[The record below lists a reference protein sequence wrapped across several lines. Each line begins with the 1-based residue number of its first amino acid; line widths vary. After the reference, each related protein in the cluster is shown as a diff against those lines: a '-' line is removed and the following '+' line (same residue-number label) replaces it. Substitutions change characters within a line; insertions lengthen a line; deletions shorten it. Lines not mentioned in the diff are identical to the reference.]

1 MILEQPK
8 TRRTEGV
15 HVAGRAARVVENVL
29 RATVEELATKG
40 YGGLRVE
47 DVAKRSGVNKTTIYR
62 RWPTKPDLVIAGL
75 REAFHV
81 ETWPDTGNLRGDVA
95 AMVADAT
102 AFAASPIGRGLVRL
116 IQFERATP
124 EVDRIT
130 RTVRAQTMQARAK
143 VVQRAIDRGELPVG
157 TSAELV
163 SSLLFAPILTR
174 VINFGETVDDRFVQ
188 GVVDVVLAG
197 AMTGAAR
204 LE

>member
-1 MILEQPK
+1 MMMSQLK

-29 RATVEELATKG
+29 RATVEELAAKG

-62 RWPTKPDLVIAGL
+62 SWPTKPDLVIAAM

-81 ETWPDTGNLRGDVA
+81 ESWPDTGNLRGDIA
-95 AMVADAT
+95 AMVEHAT
-102 AFAASPIGRGLVRL
+102 TFAASPIGRGLVRL

-130 RTVRAQTMQARAK
+130 RTLRSQTTKARAQ
-143 VVQRAIDRGELPVG
+143 VVQRAIDRGELPLG
-157 TSAELV
+157 TSADLV
-163 SSLLFAPILTR
+163 ASLLFAPILTR
-174 VINFGETVDDRFVQ
+174 LINFGETVDDRFVQ
-188 GVVDVVLAG
+188 GIVDVVLAG

>member
-1 MILEQPK
+1 MASELPK

-29 RATVEELATKG
+29 RATVDELAAKG

-62 RWPTKPDLVIAGL
+62 RWPTKPDLVIAAM

-95 AMVADAT
+95 AMIEDAT
-102 AFAASPIGRGLVRL
+102 AFGASPVGRGLMRL

-130 RTVRAQTMQARAK
+130 RTLRSQTMKARAQ
-143 VVQRAIDRGELPVG
+143 VVQRAIDRGELPFG

-174 VINFGETVDDRFVQ
+174 VLNFGETVDDRFVK
-188 GVVDVVLAG
+188 GVIEVVLAG